1 MAEYIRHA
9 VIQEDTLQA
18 IAQRYLNDSS
28 RWVELSV
35 LNGLDYPFIVNKIR
49 DKQTPDYVKAIG
61 DILLVPSEN
70 RGILE
75 GLQRYEI
82 KEEYDRLLGEDI
94 ALFEYS
100 EGSTLT
106 SEGQGEMEANN
117 KGDLKTVR
125 GVRNLKQ
132 ALLMR
137 LSTPLGGLLHHP
149 LYGTELHDLLGVP
162 NTYDNQQKIKI
173 EIERTIR
180 ADKRVKDIVIDK
192 FGLEKDTIKVEIKIT
207 AIGLDEIINM
217 GFTLGKVGV
226 IEWD

>member
-9 VIQEDTLQA
+9 VIQEDTLQTL
-18 IAQRYLNDSS
+18 AQRYLNDAS

-35 LNGLDYPFIVNKIR
+35 LNGLDYPFIVNKLR
-49 DKQTPDYVKAIG
+49 DKETPETVKAIG
-61 DILLVPSEN
+61 EIVLIPSEN
-70 RGILE
+70 RDILE
-75 GLQRYEI
+75 GLKRYEI
-82 KEEYDRLLGEDI
+82 QDEYDRLLGEDI

-100 EGSTLT
+100 DGIYLT
-106 SEGQGEMEANN
+106 ADGQGEMEGNN

-125 GVRNLKQ
+125 GVKNLKQ

-180 ADKRVKDIVIDK
+180 ADKRVKDILIDS
-192 FGLEKDTIKVEIKIT
+192 FAIEKDTVKATIKIT
-207 AIGLDEIINM
+207 AIGLEEIINM

>member
-9 VIQEDTLQA
+9 VVQEDTLQA
-18 IAQRYLNDSS
+18 LAQRYLNDTS

-35 LNGLDYPFIVNKIR
+35 LNGLDYPFIVNKLR
-49 DKQTPDYVKAIG
+49 DKETPEYVKAIG
-61 DILLVPSEN
+61 EIVLVPSEN
-70 RGILE
+70 RDLLE
-75 GLQRYEI
+75 GMQRYEI
-82 KEEYDRLLGEDI
+82 KDEYDRLLGEDI

-100 EGSTLT
+100 EGINLT
-106 SEGQGEMEANN
+106 SDGQGEMEANN

-137 LSTPLGGLLHHP
+137 LSIPLGGLLHHP
-149 LYGTELHDLLGVP
+149 LYGTGLHDLLGVP
-162 NTYDNQQKIKI
+162 NTYDNQQKIRI

-180 ADKRVKDIVIDK
+180 ADKRVKDILIDS
-192 FGLEKDTIKVEIKIT
+192 FTLEKDTIKVTIKIT
-207 AIGLDEIINM
+207 AIGLEEIINM